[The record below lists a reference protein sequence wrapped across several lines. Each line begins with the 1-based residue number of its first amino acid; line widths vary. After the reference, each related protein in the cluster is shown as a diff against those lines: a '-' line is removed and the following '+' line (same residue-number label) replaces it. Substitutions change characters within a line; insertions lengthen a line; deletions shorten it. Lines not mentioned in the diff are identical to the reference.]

1 MGVTDASEDD
11 QTLPLLARQ
20 ADMDEQEI
28 RELVLRLRQLVAADD
43 DTEISRKQ
51 MKQYIDQMNW
61 IIDKI

>member
-1 MGVTDASEDD
+1 
-11 QTLPLLARQ
+11 
-20 ADMDEQEI
+20 MDEQEI